1 MNLEKMNLVEMNSQE
16 IKETSGGFLG
26 FLIAAIIIVAAVIFA
41 NDGNDSTETYV
52 NGVRVGN

>member
-26 FLIAAIIIVAAVIFA
+26 FLVAAIILVAAVIFA
-41 NDGNDSTETYV
+41 NDGNESTETYV